1 MSQAFFVFIQ
11 EDASGEPYQPEGAP
25 QVLGLSWGVLGGCE
39 RAELAV
45 PAQPGTLRFWQALL
59 GKPVQILNK
68 FGSLVWWGYVHAVAQ
83 PAGSLEHKC
92 SLEGMAN
99 RVAVAYTS
107 IEPAPNSYGEA
118 MQTDWAVD
126 RDSSALYG
134 QKDLL
139 LVRGMM
145 AESAALQLRDEILR
159 QRAKPELY
167 LQAQPQRSAMIQR
180 EAGAAPL
187 LIECRGWAEQLS
199 WRVYQPPAGVIGN
212 AEAQLGTQTVGNA
225 TSATKVAQS
234 FVHNG
239 DNFAPSLLQIR
250 ARRFGSPTD
259 ALRVSIQADNGS
271 GVPGGLDLASAQV
284 SGASL
289 ETEAYPWVKF
299 VFSLPGTLTPGKPY
313 WAVLSR
319 SGSIS
324 TSAYYILAADE
335 RLSFPAGTLKIN
347 NGSVWSARNPPADLV
362 FKLSNTVSTNA
373 LLEGI
378 REVYKSGPFSTISVQ
393 FESGIFTTPRASRPK
408 PVQQLV
414 REILEL
420 GTAAGE
426 EIIYDVTPQRGLI
439 FRLRPTAEETPP
451 YWLSPQGDLRDPG
464 GERLLPGQLP
474 VGAWVQAGREGVM
487 FITRGT
493 LRAPHW
499 QPELESE

>member
-167 LQAQPQRSAMIQR
+167 LQAQPQRSAMIQP
-180 EAGAAPL
+180 EAGAAVT
-187 LIECRGWAEQLS
+187 CDH
-199 WRVYQPPAGVIGN
+199 QPAI
-212 AEAQLGTQTVGNA
+212 T
-225 TSATKVAQS
+225 
-234 FVHNG
+234 
-239 DNFAPSLLQIR
+239 
-250 ARRFGSPTD
+250 
-259 ALRVSIQADNGS
+259 
-271 GVPGGLDLASAQV
+271 
-284 SGASL
+284 
-289 ETEAYPWVKF
+289 
-299 VFSLPGTLTPGKPY
+299 
-313 WAVLSR
+313 
-319 SGSIS
+319 
-324 TSAYYILAADE
+324 
-335 RLSFPAGTLKIN
+335 
-347 NGSVWSARNPPADLV
+347 
-362 FKLSNTVSTNA
+362 
-373 LLEGI
+373 
-378 REVYKSGPFSTISVQ
+378 
-393 FESGIFTTPRASRPK
+393 SRP
-408 PVQQLV
+408 PSIEPLITLDTF
-414 REILEL
+414 ILS
-420 GTAAGE
+420 
-426 EIIYDVTPQRGLI
+426 YCCQK
-439 FRLRPTAEETPP
+439 
-451 YWLSPQGDLRDPG
+451 
-464 GERLLPGQLP
+464 
-474 VGAWVQAGREGVM
+474 
-487 FITRGT
+487 
-493 LRAPHW
+493 
-499 QPELESE
+499 